1 MNFSSFPKTDIHLHL
16 DCTLSYNVVKKI
28 NPAITQQQYNHDFI
42 APEKCI
48 NLADFLTRAVQGFAL
63 MQTQQ
68 QLQWVVEDLFEQL
81 VADNVI
87 YAELRFAPLQHLQQ
101 ELTAFEVVDIV
112 EKATAAAIKTTGVEA
127 RIILCTL
134 RHYNQAQ
141 SMQTVQL
148 VEQFKNTLITG
159 FDIAADEAGYPI
171 TEHIKAF
178 EYAKQKN
185 IFCTAHAGEAKGAE
199 SVWETLKYFGPSR
212 IGHGI
217 RSYEDEKLV
226 QHLKQHNIHLEVC
239 PTCNVQINIYDTYSH
254 HPIDKLYRKGVSLN
268 INTDA
273 RTICNI
279 NLNKEYKKLHEEF
292 GWTKEDFYNTNVN
305 AINAAF
311 ISDDVK
317 QQLLQKLKTGYGM

>member
-1 MNFSSFPKTDIHLHL
+1 MDVAALPKTDIHLHL
-16 DCTLSYNVVKKI
+16 DCTLSYGVVKKI
-28 NPAITQQQYNHDFI
+28 KPSVTEAQYRNEFI

-63 MQTQQ
+63 MQTKQ
-68 QLQWVVEDLFEQL
+68 QLEWVVEDLFEQL
-81 VADNVI
+81 VADNVM

-101 ELTAFEVVDIV
+101 GLTAFEVVDTV
-112 EKATAAAIKTTGVEA
+112 EKATSACIKATGIEA

-134 RHYNQAQ
+134 RHYNNAQ
-141 SMQTVQL
+141 SMQAVHL
-148 VEQFKNTLITG
+148 AEQFKNTLVTG
-159 FDIAADEAGYPI
+159 FDIAADEAGFPI
-171 TEHIKAF
+171 TEHIAAF
-178 EYAKQKN
+178 KYAKEKN

-199 SVWETLKYFGPSR
+199 SVWETLEHFGPAR

-217 RSYEDEKLV
+217 RSSEDEKLV
-226 QHLKQHNIHLEVC
+226 KHLKSNNIHLEVC
-239 PTCNVQINIYDTYSH
+239 PTCNVQINIYNAYH
-254 HPIDKLYRKGVSLN
+254 NHPIDTLYHSGVSVN

-311 ISDDVK
+311 VSDDVK
-317 QQLLQKLKTGYGM
+317 GQLLNKLKTGYGY